1 MYKSFK
7 KLIKYIFY
15 SALVISL
22 VYLVYFINSNDP
34 LKKIK
39 KRIREILKKQTISKH
54 LLNDYREEFL
64 PNTQFI
70 NVDYKKVDLDFRY

>member
-34 LKKIK
+34 QKK
-39 KRIREILKKQTISKH
+39 
-54 LLNDYREEFL
+54 N
-64 PNTQFI
+64 
-70 NVDYKKVDLDFRY
+70 